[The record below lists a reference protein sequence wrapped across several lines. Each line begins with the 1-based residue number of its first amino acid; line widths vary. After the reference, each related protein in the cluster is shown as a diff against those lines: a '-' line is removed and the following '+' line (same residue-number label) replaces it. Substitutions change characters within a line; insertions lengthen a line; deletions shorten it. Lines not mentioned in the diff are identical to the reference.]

1 MKNKLFASIPAIIFG
16 VLIAI
21 APLTFAKPCATGGMG
36 KGGSMHKMPMMMQPM
51 ACYYTGR
58 AAIGIGVVIAVLGII
73 ALFVKEQIRA
83 GLSIAVIVN
92 ALLMLSVTTF
102 LIGVCKSPMMHC
114 ASVMRPTLIV
124 FSVLALVFAA
134 VSVYFDTKS
143 SCECAAK

>member
-16 VLIAI
+16 ILIAI
-21 APLTFAKPCATGGMG
+21 APLTFAKPCAVGGIG
-36 KGGSMHKMPMMMQPM
+36 KGGMHKMPMMMQPM

-73 ALFVKEQIRA
+73 AFFVKEQIRA
-83 GLSIAVIVN
+83 GLNIAVIVN

-102 LIGVCKSPMMHC
+102 LIGVCASPMMHC

-124 FSVLALVFAA
+124 LSVLALVFAA